1 MMTLTDVSVMDMAIS
16 VILSQE
22 KNVTVKTIQK
32 VSALVSIPNIIVTM
46 SVGKISV
53 PNAEIL
59 LWESQLKAINA
70 TNK

>member
-1 MMTLTDVSVMDMAIS
+1 MDMVIS

-22 KNVTVKTIQK
+22 KNVTVKIILK
-32 VSALVSIPNIIVTM
+32 VTALVSIPNIIVTM
-46 SVGKISV
+46 SAGKISV
-53 PNAEIL
+53 PNAESL